1 MLLIGV
7 ANVASQDLG
16 YIDNEN
22 WAPYYHLKKGP
33 VTIIPS
39 QNRSFMG
46 LYIGV
51 PKPFMFDP
59 EKGWAKYHNSPEMIC
74 ATGMRN
80 CVYAT

>member
-1 MLLIGV
+1 
-7 ANVASQDLG
+7 
-16 YIDNEN
+16 
-22 WAPYYHLKKGP
+22 
-33 VTIIPS
+33 
-39 QNRSFMG
+39 MG

-80 CVYAT
+80 CVYANLTPSASGSSNAVKPAQKALT